1 MERPTH
7 DPRPEGFATD
17 AFPLDGARM
26 HRFDPAMEGLAQAVV
41 QYALERIRMDPPPID
56 GPRTRAE
63 LDVFGPTVTP
73 DGLGGMSALRLFC
86 EHLAPASIS
95 QDHPKALA
103 FVPAAPTEAAVLF
116 DLVLGASSIFAGS
129 WMEGAGAIWAE
140 NQALRWIADLAGLPE
155 TAGGVFVSGGTAGNL
170 SALVTARD
178 HAQRRVGDVRPVRWY
193 VAATGDV
200 HSSVRSAARVMD
212 IDVLPVASDALGRM
226 TGPALR
232 HALHEA
238 RERGIGVGTAPESAD
253 APKGVVFAVAATAGT
268 TNAGIIDDL
277 AGVAEVARSSTLW
290 FHVDGAY
297 GGAALAAPSGRPLFS
312 GVEHADSFIVD
323 PHKWLFAP
331 YDACALLYR
340 DPERAR
346 LAHTQHAGY
355 LDFLQE
361 ADDWNP
367 SDYAIHL
374 TRRARGLPFWFSLA
388 THGSHA
394 YADAVETTMAL
405 TRDSARAVEARPE
418 LELVMEPQ
426 LSVVLFRRRGWDKE
440 RYDRWSERLLAAGTA
455 FVVPSRWQ
463 GEPVLRMCFVNP
475 RTTITDVESILDSL
489 I

>member
-1 MERPTH
+1 MERPPAH

-41 QYALERIRMDPPPID
+41 QYALERIRMDPPPLD

-63 LDVFGPTVTP
+63 LDVFAPTVTAE
-73 DGLGGMSALRLFC
+73 GLGGMSALRLFC

-95 QDHPKALA
+95 QDHPRALA

-140 NQALRWIADLAGLPE
+140 NQALRWIADLAGLPDS
-155 TAGGVFVSGGTAGNL
+155 AGGVFVSGGTAGNL
-170 SALVTARD
+170 SALVAARD
-178 HAQRRVGDVRPVRWY
+178 HASRRLGSRPVRWF
-193 VAATGDV
+193 VAATADA
-200 HSSVRSAARVMD
+200 HSSIRSAARVMD
-212 IDVLPVASDALGRM
+212 IDVLPVPSDGHGRM
-226 TGPALR
+226 ASAELRVALDD
-232 HALHEA
+232 A
-238 RERGIGVGTAPESAD
+238 RARGLAIGTDAGAAD
-253 APKGVVFAVAATAGT
+253 ATGGVVFAVAATAGT

-277 AGVAEVARSSTLW
+277 AGIASVAQGSGLW

-297 GGAALAAPSGRPLFS
+297 GGAALAAPSGRPLFD
-312 GVEHADSFIVD
+312 GVERADSFIVD

-340 DPERAR
+340 DPEAAR

-361 ADDWNP
+361 AEDWNP

-388 THGSHA
+388 THGSQA
-394 YADAVETTMAL
+394 YADAVETTLQL
-405 TRDSARAVEARPE
+405 TRDSARLVAERPE

-426 LSVVLFRRRGWDKE
+426 LSVVMFRRRGWAKSE
-440 RYDRWSERLLAAGTA
+440 YDRWSQDLLHAGAA
-455 FVVPSRWQ
+455 FVVPSRWA

-475 RTTITDVESILDSL
+475 RTTLGDVAAILDSL
-489 I
+489 R